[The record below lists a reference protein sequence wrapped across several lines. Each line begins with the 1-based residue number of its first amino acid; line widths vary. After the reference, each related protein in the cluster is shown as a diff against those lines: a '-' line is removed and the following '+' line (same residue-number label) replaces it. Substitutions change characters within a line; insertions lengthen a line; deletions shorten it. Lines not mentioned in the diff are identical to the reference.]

1 MGSIP
6 GQGTKTPHASKSK
19 KQNAK
24 QKQIATNS
32 IKSFKM
38 VHIKKEE
45 EENPESPSSAS
56 PNCSQT
62 SSLALSGPFQNC
74 LLFTHA

>member
-1 MGSIP
+1 MQGVVGSIP

-45 EENPESPSSAS
+45 EENPESPS
-56 PNCSQT
+56 
-62 SSLALSGPFQNC
+62 
-74 LLFTHA
+74 